1 MTLIILDKPWWIFPH
16 GMKKLEYYVSLSAV
30 FSISCM
36 RHAYEKR
43 LTQTMIKS
51 RQVQALVKYRHRP
64 KAIHLSIIS
73 MKKSTANTKLTI
85 FRINISWVMLPK
97 RERERERRK
106 KLLFFCENVSM
117 LKIGAHKTLCAL
129 KSGEKCNF
137 SGKIWY

>member
-85 FRINISWVMLPK
+85 FRINISWVMLSK
-97 RERERERRK
+97 RGERERRK
-106 KLLFFCENVSM
+106 KIVILLWKCFHAENRD
-117 LKIGAHKTLCAL
+117 AHKTLCAL
-129 KSGEKCNF
+129 KSREKWKF
-137 SGKIWY
+137 SGKIWD